1 MKFIYLF
8 TQLSLFR
15 LENSMYVLVGHLSGH
30 NAQCQL
36 EAARCLHELS
46 NSPHPGVGQS
56 CLSATPYLL
65 TYLSSPSAKLT
76 VSEGRSQKV
85 WLVSLMYTICTSVF
99 YVCMCNM
106 PAQELCLYT
115 LGNLWPEDAL
125 VKEKLLV
132 QGIVPALANCIQVTT
147 D

>member
-1 MKFIYLF
+1 
-8 TQLSLFR
+8 
-15 LENSMYVLVGHLSGH
+15 MYVLVGQLSGH

-85 WLVSLMYTICTSVF
+85 
-99 YVCMCNM
+99 
-106 PAQELCLYT
+106 
-115 LGNLWPEDAL
+115 
-125 VKEKLLV
+125 
-132 QGIVPALANCIQVTT
+132 
-147 D
+147 